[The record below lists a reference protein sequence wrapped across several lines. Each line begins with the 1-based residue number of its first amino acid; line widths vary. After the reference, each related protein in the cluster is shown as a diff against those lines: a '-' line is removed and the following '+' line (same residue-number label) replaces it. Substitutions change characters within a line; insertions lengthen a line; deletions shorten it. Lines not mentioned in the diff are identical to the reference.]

1 MRKENSTASVNDRNL
16 LSQCPM
22 QIAMS
27 KIDGKWKI
35 IILAY
40 ISQNENR
47 FSLLKKRIPSITDKM
62 LSQQI
67 RELEDDGLLVRKI
80 YPEIP
85 PRVEYS
91 LTKDAKSL
99 IPALEMIYEWGKNQK
114 KKMSTEGK
122 IEL

>member
-1 MRKENSTASVNDRNL
+1 
-16 LSQCPM
+16 M
-22 QIAMS
+22 QVAMK

-67 RELEDDGLLVRKI
+67 KELEQDGLLTRKI

-85 PRVEYS
+85 PRVEYN
-91 LTKDAKSL
+91 LTDDGRSL
-99 IPALEMIYEWGKNQK
+99 IPALEMIYKWGQDQK
-114 KKMSTEGK
+114 KIKK
-122 IEL
+122 

>member
-1 MRKENSTASVNDRNL
+1 
-16 LSQCPM
+16 
-22 QIAMS
+22 MS

-67 RELEDDGLLVRKI
+67 KELENDGLLT
-80 YPEIP
+80 PQNIP
-85 PRVEYS
+85 RNTSES
-91 LTKDAKSL
+91 GIQLN
-99 IPALEMIYEWGKNQK
+99 G
-114 KKMSTEGK
+114 
-122 IEL
+122 

>member
-1 MRKENSTASVNDRNL
+1 MRKENSTASINDKRL

-22 QIAMS
+22 QIAMT

-35 IILAY
+35 IILSY

-67 RELEDDGLLVRKI
+67 RELENDGLLTRKI

-85 PRVEYS
+85 PKVEYS
-91 LTKDAKSL
+91 LTDDARSL
-99 IPALEMIYEWGKNQK
+99 IPAIEIIYKWGQDQKNK
-114 KKMSTEGK
+114 EKP
-122 IEL
+122 